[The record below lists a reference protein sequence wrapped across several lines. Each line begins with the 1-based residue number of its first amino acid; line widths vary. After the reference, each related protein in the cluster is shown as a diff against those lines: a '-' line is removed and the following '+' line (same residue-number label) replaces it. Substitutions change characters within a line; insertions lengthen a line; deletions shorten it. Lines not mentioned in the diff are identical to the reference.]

1 MKRFAMASMVLGVLV
16 LSALTAAAQTPS
28 NPSTASPP
36 RSNPGATSS
45 SHTIR
50 GKVYLPSG
58 AMPDQRIR
66 VVLELNTGGVASEV
80 FTDSVG
86 NFEFRGVTANS
97 YKVTVPSDHSSYD
110 TTSEMVEVYGTFSRT
125 FIVQLYLKEKD
136 SDILIKP
143 KGRVLS
149 VAEMQEV
156 PKPAKKAYEM
166 GLKRAKDNKPADA
179 LKSFEEALQAYPDYL
194 LALNK
199 MGEQYVALNQPE
211 DAEKAFQRAIGVSGK
226 YALARINYGML
237 LVKQKRFSEAV
248 TQLEEANRLD
258 NDFPMSHL
266 NLGLALMNSE
276 PPDVDKAEK
285 ELNRA
290 IETGGKEFSY
300 VRLHLFNLNIRRNTL
315 DKAVVQLE
323 AYLKESPDAPN
334 APQVR
339 EKLGQL
345 KKMVAAKK

>member
-1 MKRFAMASMVLGVLV
+1 MKRFTVASMVLGVVV
-16 LSALTAAAQTPS
+16 LSALSVAAQNPS
-28 NPSTASPP
+28 NPSTSSPP
-36 RSNPGATSS
+36 RNTPGAASS

-97 YKVTVPSDHSSYD
+97 YKVTVPSDHSTYD
-110 TTSEMVEVYGTFSRT
+110 TTSEQVEVYGTFSRT

-136 SDILIKP
+136 SEMLVKP
-143 KGRVLS
+143 KGRIMS

-156 PKPAKKAYEM
+156 PKPAKKAYEQ
-166 GLKRAKDNKPADA
+166 GLKRAKENKPADA
-179 LKSFEEALQAYPDYL
+179 AKNFEEAIQLYPEYL

-199 MGEQYVALNQPE
+199 LGEQFVAMDQAEN
-211 DAEKAFQRAIGVSGK
+211 AEKTFQRAIGVSGK
-226 YALARINYGML
+226 YPLARINYGML
-237 LVKQKRFSEAV
+237 LVKQKRYPEAV
-248 TQLEEANRLD
+248 VQLEEANRLD
-258 NDFPMSHL
+258 GDFPMAHL
-266 NLGLALMNSE
+266 NLGLALMNTD
-276 PPDVDKAEK
+276 PPEVDRAER
-285 ELNRA
+285 ELNKA

-300 VRLHLFNLNIRRNTL
+300 VRLHLFNLNLRRNTL

-323 AYLKESPDAPN
+323 AYLKESPDAAN

-345 KKMVAAKK
+345 KKMVATKK

>member
-1 MKRFAMASMVLGVLV
+1 MKRFAMASMVLGVVVLCALV
-16 LSALTAAAQTPS
+16 AAAQNPS

-36 RSNPGATSS
+36 RNSPGATSS
-45 SHTIR
+45 AHTIR

-66 VVLELNTGGVASEV
+66 VVLELNTGGVAAEV

-136 SDILIKP
+136 SDILVKP

-156 PKPAKKAYEM
+156 PKPAKKAYEL
-166 GLKRAKDNKPADA
+166 GLKRARDNKPADA
-179 LKSFEEALQAYPDYL
+179 IKSFEEALQAYPDYL

-199 MGEQYVALNQPE
+199 LGEQYVALNQPE

-226 YALARINYGML
+226 YPLARINYGML
-237 LVKQKRFSEAV
+237 LVKQKRYPEAV

-258 NDFPMSHL
+258 SDFPMSHL
-266 NLGLALMNSE
+266 NLGLALMNSD
-276 PPDVDKAEK
+276 PPDADKAEK
-285 ELNRA
+285 ELNKA

-345 KKMVAAKK
+345 KKMVATKK